1 MRDRH
6 SRGRS
11 AVRACLAIMLF
22 LAEYSVNGLAPS
34 DLRPRPPRR
43 ACFHGHSRHYLG
55 TFTPQR
61 TLERRA
67 KTRLCE
73 RRSSVTPG
81 RREKGICSGNDSRIW
96 YSSLSPPEPCH
107 AKTSTICFLK
117 STFLAIVSS
126 ASLPKC
132 LAASACDLRTS
143 GLFQAEFWK
152 ALFAGVTLI
161 STIGSCPQ
169 QKPAQKH
176 RANKLHSERAMVSLL
191 RYKADASTTHR

>member
-55 TFTPQR
+55 TFTLQR
-61 TLERRA
+61 TFERRA

-73 RRSSVTPG
+73 RISSVVPG
-81 RREKGICSGNDSRIW
+81 RREKGICSGNDSRIL
-96 YSSLSPPEPCH
+96 YASLSPPEPCQ

-117 STFLAIVSS
+117 STFWAIVLS
-126 ASLPKC
+126 APLPKC
-132 LAASACDLRTS
+132 LAASSCDVTTM
-143 GLFQAEFWK
+143 GLFQAEFLK
-152 ALFAGVTLI
+152 TLFSGVTLI
-161 STIGSCPQ
+161 STIGSCPKQ
-169 QKPAQKH
+169 QLAEKH
-176 RANKLHSERAMVSLL
+176 RANRLNSERGMVRLL
-191 RYKADASTTHR
+191 RSQADTSTRHR